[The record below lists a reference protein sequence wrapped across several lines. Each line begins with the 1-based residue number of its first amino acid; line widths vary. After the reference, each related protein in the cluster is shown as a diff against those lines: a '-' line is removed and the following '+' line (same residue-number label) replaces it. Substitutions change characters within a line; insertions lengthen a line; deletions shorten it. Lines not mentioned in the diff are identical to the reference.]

1 MANDHVEEEYQEP
14 SDEQLEIQDE
24 IDGNVQEL
32 FDSMRDIYSRSSGT
46 EIPEVEHDIYKL
58 TRVRELVE
66 ELLGL
71 PDIY

>member
-1 MANDHVEEEYQEP
+1 MANEEVEYEEP
-14 SDEQLEIQDE
+14 SEEQIQTQDE

-32 FDSMRDIYSRSSGT
+32 FDSMRDIYSRSSGV

-71 PDIY
+71 PDVY